1 MSNGKNETGNNSSG
15 EEKLLNFFRFIHKNN
30 LDGSICFFENNF
42 QCFIMNRDK
51 LNILVSGE
59 GKTPMD
65 AVNDASQALVKIG
78 FF

>member
-1 MSNGKNETGNNSSG
+1 
-15 EEKLLNFFRFIHKNN
+15 
-30 LDGSICFFENNF
+30 
-42 QCFIMNRDK
+42 MNRDK